1 MLFKLTDLAG
11 DSDAI
16 TTSPAYKAE
25 LSARL
30 GGLAFLTS
38 STQPCP
44 GAGNFLK
51 RGLLKLPDSH
61 SMQERVRGCLP
72 VAPEHPEEA
81 RS

>member
-51 RGLLKLPDSH
+51 RDLLKGLPDSLH
-61 SMQERVRGCLP
+61 AGESAWVSPCSP
-72 VAPEHPEEA
+72 
-81 RS
+81 